1 MCQVVIGTMRINLE
15 GKGEKITVVQ
25 SPILLYKGWQRKILC
40 VCYDKC
46 LAKDRR
52 KGEKHLAIRR
62 KSVLRRGN
70 SSGKGPEMEM
80 YLKYLKHTKNT

>member
-1 MCQVVIGTMRINLE
+1 MLE
-15 GKGEKITVVQ
+15 KNSLVPLAGERGKNNSVF
-25 SPILLYKGWQRKILC
+25 C

-52 KGEKHLAIRR
+52 KGEKHLAIR